1 MVMNKKITSLFVILL
16 IVTFTT
22 SAYAAITTI
31 VYQSGPNLVKST
43 EYYQYKYV
51 GYIQLTSAYN
61 DNGWSRLRGYIRYY
75 IPNTDK
81 DTGRCYTDWSLNG
94 ELVSREITF
103 YDTLNPFAEKVRFEY
118 GFDSVPYGSG
128 ILPFTISTPMVE
140 VFEIKIGK

>member
-1 MVMNKKITSLFVILL
+1 MNKKITSLFVILL

-75 IPNTDK
+75 IPNISENNN
-81 DTGRCYTDWSLNG
+81 CLAS
-94 ELVSREITF
+94 TF
-103 YDTLNPFAEKVRFEY
+103 I
-118 GFDSVPYGSG
+118 GF
-128 ILPFTISTPMVE
+128 LPFIFE
-140 VFEIKIGK
+140 VFSKGIYQKADP